1 MTHSSISSYL
11 HSSQSPQISGELT
24 CSPRPPPIPAFEE
37 FPGQLNQ
44 ELGRCTEDTYWCVSN
59 RFTIWPHPQTLR
71 QGKAT
76 SKYYNIWARG
86 LLSFCSFFFYLSLLL
101 VFKWISLRKISVNL
115 LSIPT
120 PLRTALSLRPDS
132 PHRCY
137 ECVLCEW
144 ARVSLPRGRCFT
156 LARLAMGFPVA

>member
-1 MTHSSISSYL
+1 MEFQWIH
-11 HSSQSPQISGELT
+11 QV
-24 CSPRPPPIPAFEE
+24 RPPPIRAFEE
-37 FPGQLNQ
+37 FPGQLSR
-44 ELGRCTEDTYWCVSN
+44 ELRRCKEEDTYWFVS
-59 RFTIWPHPQTLR
+59 RMFTIWAHPQTLR

-76 SKYYNIWARG
+76 SKYYNIWSGG

-101 VFKWISLRKISVNL
+101 VFKWISLCKISVNL

-137 ECVLCEW
+137 QCVLCEW
-144 ARVSLPRGRCFT
+144 ARVFLPRGRCFT
-156 LARLAMGFPVA
+156 LARPAMGFPVA